1 MQNHWQ
7 GYITALSATPI
18 PSSSHPAVGTFKPS
32 DDPTGFLNLNPKNSE
47 VQARYD
53 AMNPSWEGVTAS
65 NAAVKSGVFTTEFA
79 QLKPQSTFK

>member
-32 DDPTGFLNLNPKNSE
+32 DDTGFLNLNPKNSE

-53 AMNPSWEGVTAS
+53 AMSPSWGGVTAS
-65 NAAVKSGVFTTEFA
+65 VKSGVFNTEFA
-79 QLKPQSTFK
+79 QLKPTK